1 MQNRS
6 SLKHALPRWLTDHGI
21 PLKKPFRCLNPA
33 HIDAH
38 PSMAY
43 NPKKEYVHCFA
54 CGVTYD
60 IFDLVGQE
68 LGTDNFALELR
79 EVNRRYGDGI
89 SADSA
94 EQKLRSAVK
103 VSTMAMPGKMDP
115 YFSMRGLSDQVVK
128 RFCLRVEDGYAV
140 LPFLQNGRQIAV
152 CRRAVEKT
160 AAVRYRNSTGAIPVW
175 NVETLAQNRP
185 VFITEGIFDALS
197 LEECGYAAAALCG
210 AANIGKL
217 AVALD
222 SLGSEKRPLALIAA
236 GDSDVAGHRM
246 NEQLKELA
254 EKNNILYC
262 KLEMPQGIKDVN
274 ELLQKDSARLHQLAQ
289 SAVDSLACNIEE
301 VAENNQVEHDG
312 ISFIDSLRKYLLTDR
327 SIVRLSSGLSILDT
341 ALGGGFRP
349 GLCVLGGVSGVGK
362 TTLMLQLADTWAAQ
376 GQPVL
381 YFTTEMSPFE
391 LAAKSM
397 ARVGQNVL
405 PGVTARQILDAQVP
419 KAQLEE
425 LLLLYWDTVRGNLEF
440 AGSGELIT
448 PTRLSEEVS
457 KFADRYGKAPV
468 VLVDYLQLLAP
479 ERSSVTDKQNTD
491 RAVVALKQIARR
503 WDTLV
508 LCASSFNREAY
519 SQTAEISMSAF
530 KETGLV
536 EYSADLLL
544 ALQAVMTEDK
554 GVKQDNTL
562 ISTVEGRT
570 VALKVLKN
578 RFGAAGTK
586 VKLCYRP
593 EKEVFEPIYSV
604 EKKRGAESV
613 TRRVMLR

>member
-6 SLKHALPRWLTDHGI
+6 NLKHALPRWLTDHGI
-21 PLKKPFRCLNPA
+21 PLKMPFRCLNPA

-68 LGTDNFALELR
+68 LGTDNFALKLR

-94 EQKLRSAVK
+94 EQKLKSAVK

-140 LPFLQNGRQIAV
+140 LPFLQSGRQIAV

-160 AAVRYRNSTGAIPVW
+160 AAVRYRNSMGAIPVW

-301 VAENNQVEHDG
+301 VAENNQVEHER
-312 ISFIDSLRKYLLTDR
+312 IPFIDSLRKYLLTDR
-327 SIVRLSSGLSILDT
+327 SIVRLSSGLPILDT

-381 YFTTEMSPFE
+381 YFTAEMSPFE

-397 ARVGQNVL
+397 ARVGQSAL

-419 KAQLEE
+419 ETQLEE
-425 LLLLYWDTVRGNLEF
+425 LLLLYWDMVRGNLEF
-440 AGSGELIT
+440 AGTGELIT

-457 KFADRYGKAPV
+457 KFADRCGKAPV

-479 ERSSVTDKQNTD
+479 ERSSATDKQKTD

-519 SQTAEISMSAF
+519 SQTAEVNMSAF

-544 ALQAVMTEDK
+544 ALQAVMSEDK
-554 GVKQDNTL
+554 GVKQD
-562 ISTVEGRT
+562 STVEGRT

-586 VKLCYRP
+586 VRLCYRP